1 MTTNNNQNKPNSGIL
16 FQNKDKKSPNQPDF
30 TGKYYDKDNKEWRV
44 AGWEREKNG
53 NKFISLAFSDPEEF
67 TKGQSKPQANTQQP
81 AQQPQ
86 SQSQQNNNQT
96 NSETDT
102 DFGSLFDDMEA

>member
-1 MTTNNNQNKPNSGIL
+1 MTTNNNQNKPNSGVL

-53 NKFISLAFSDPEEF
+53 NKFISLAFSDPDEF
-67 TKGQSKPQANTQQP
+67 AKGQSKPQNSTQP
-81 AQQPQ
+81 SASS
-86 SQSQQNNNQT
+86 SQQQNNESH
-96 NSETDT
+96 NSGSPDT
-102 DFGSLFDDMEA
+102 DFGSLFDDMEN

>member
-1 MTTNNNQNKPNSGIL
+1 MTTNNNQNKPNSGVL

-53 NKFISLAFSDPEEF
+53 NKFISLAFSDPEDF
-67 TKGQSKPQANTQQP
+67 AKGQSKPQGSTQQP
-81 AQQPQ
+81 
-86 SQSQQNNNQT
+86 SNSSQQQSNHAANNSSS
-96 NSETDT
+96 SEN
-102 DFGSLFDDMEA
+102 DFGSLFDDMEN

>member
-1 MTTNNNQNKPNSGIL
+1 MTTNNNQNKPNSGVL

-67 TKGQSKPQANTQQP
+67 AKGQSKPQNSAQP
-81 AQQPQ
+81 SSTS
-86 SQSQQNNNQT
+86 SQQQNNENH
-96 NSETDT
+96 NSGSPDT
-102 DFGSLFDDMEA
+102 DFGSLFDDMEN